1 MITYFSPARNKVV
14 CQVIYGHAFGIITA
28 VINFAHLPRLMCRA
42 TGNLLMILLNNYVDD
57 FANVD
62 FLAARGATQGLLDR
76 FFGSVGVNFA
86 RAKKRKVNAVCN
98 DLLGVHID
106 MRAACAGYIEFAP
119 QVAKANAV
127 LGRLRDAR
135 ARDNIPPALAGK
147 IRAQLRWVTMPLFG
161 NVGRAAMWPLYQRE
175 HIDTA
180 VAAGRWP
187 WTTQMQA
194 MLEYLTGILT
204 GEGIPAAQVSLDEED
219 EMPVLLYTD
228 ASEEATVIRLGI
240 YAYDPHTGRE
250 VCAKHRMRRDEYR
263 LFSPDKEKR
272 ILQGEVLAG
281 IAAYF
286 TLPEML
292 RGRKVIHFI
301 DNTGA
306 LSALVTGGPRQEDN
320 SRLVGAYHAFLI
332 GLRTRSEFV
341 WVPSDANI
349 ADWPT
354 RPDKFNMIPK
364 QAEWIPMVVPTEAD
378 IVAGSASWA
387 ERGRN
392 AYGLPYRR

>member
-1 MITYFSPARNKVV
+1 M
-14 CQVIYGHAFGIITA
+14 
-28 VINFAHLPRLMCRA
+28 
-42 TGNLLMILLNNYVDD
+42 
-57 FANVD
+57 
-62 FLAARGATQGLLDR
+62 
-76 FFGSVGVNFA
+76 
-86 RAKKRKVNAVCN
+86 
-98 DLLGVHID
+98 
-106 MRAACAGYIEFAP
+106 
-119 QVAKANAV
+119 
-127 LGRLRDAR
+127 
-135 ARDNIPPALAGK
+135 
-147 IRAQLRWVTMPLFG
+147 
-161 NVGRAAMWPLYQRE
+161 
-175 HIDTA
+175 
-180 VAAGRWP
+180 
-187 WTTQMQA
+187 
-194 MLEYLTGILT
+194 
-204 GEGIPAAQVSLDEED
+204 
-219 EMPVLLYTD
+219 
-228 ASEEATVIRLGI
+228 
-240 YAYDPHTGRE
+240 
-250 VCAKHRMRRDEYR
+250 
-263 LFSPDKEKR
+263 
-272 ILQGEVLAG
+272 LAG

-354 RPDKFNMIPK
+354 RPDKFDMIPK